1 MNKFLMAVVV
11 GGLAVST
18 QASYLFWQVDNGA
31 TIDQYAIDNPDFST
45 EGGAYAQLRT
55 FVTEGGSVDFQNNA
69 VVEGVNGTYA
79 PVDTTVAGDVG
90 NAIQVELLEGNS
102 YYIELLA
109 WNSASRTFTGVGKSE
124 VMTYEQLASAGYTY
138 SNADLTD
145 IPKLDLKIWNGGAY
159 TVPEPTGALMMV
171 LGLAFLGLKR
181 RTA

>member
-18 QASYLFWQVDNGA
+18 QASYLFWQVDSGA
-31 TIDQYAIDNPDFST
+31 TIDQYALDNPDFAA
-45 EGGAYAQLRT
+45 GGAYARLRT
-55 FVTEGGSVDFQNNA
+55 FETKGGSVDFQNNGI
-69 VVEGVNGTYA
+69 VEGVNGIYA
-79 PVDTTVAGDVG
+79 PVDTTVAGDVS
-90 NAIQVELLEGNS
+90 NAIQVELLAENS

-109 WNSASRTFTGVGKSE
+109 WDSANQTYAGVGKSE

-145 IPKLDLKIWNGGAY
+145 IPKLDLKIWNGGVY